1 MISSWL
7 KQVYTSKILRE
18 EVEIFKQDHTKSE
31 KAPES
36 IAVVSKHV
44 YDDTIKD
51 MINSFDE
58 KDDFFDRKYLNE
70 ILDDMRI
77 SKKSEFYS
85 DVFNFIKKTGI
96 KYNKEN
102 TNKFK
107 NDFLSACKNNL
118 RTTLVT
124 MIEKS
129 FDSTIVN
136 DYSSDLLNL
145 VRVSGRQGGKNIGEG
160 EFILAVLTGSGKA
173 EEGDINIDGYKVE
186 VKAKGGKLTDIN
198 PSTQNL
204 KELMRKAVET
214 GEEEDIIYALKNFVS
229 PDGDSEAEKTEMIN
243 HPVIKDIITN
253 KKDELLSIFRDK
265 VESNTWKRGDKQSIS
280 SSIPDFAGAAA
291 LSSYR
296 KKASFSALL
305 VMKQVSE
312 VPMVFVDVTKNL
324 ETIARN
330 PNISFSIT
338 NWFQAGKDSQK
349 KIEVKIT

>member
-1 MISSWL
+1 
-7 KQVYTSKILRE
+7 
-18 EVEIFKQDHTKSE
+18 
-31 KAPES
+31 
-36 IAVVSKHV
+36 
-44 YDDTIKD
+44 
-51 MINSFDE
+51 
-58 KDDFFDRKYLNE
+58 
-70 ILDDMRI
+70 
-77 SKKSEFYS
+77 
-85 DVFNFIKKTGI
+85 
-96 KYNKEN
+96 
-102 TNKFK
+102 
-107 NDFLSACKNNL
+107 
-118 RTTLVT
+118 
-124 MIEKS
+124 
-129 FDSTIVN
+129 
-136 DYSSDLLNL
+136 
-145 VRVSGRQGGKNIGEG
+145 
-160 EFILAVLTGSGKA
+160 
-173 EEGDINIDGYKVE
+173 
-186 VKAKGGKLTDIN
+186 
-198 PSTQNL
+198 
-204 KELMRKAVET
+204 
-214 GEEEDIIYALKNFVS
+214 
-229 PDGDSEAEKTEMIN
+229 MIN